1 MDTLVSVLY
10 LFQLKGCP
18 MTPDPSPELQSKR
31 WENAKKLTLAFK
43 QYCLDNQLAIMLS
56 DDNLMILPSQI
67 VITEE
72 EINILHGRTTFN
84 LYTNDVD
91 MDHGVHDTSH
101 SWYVECSLFNSPLI
115 KYVPAE
121 SFTATVS
128 VKEDEVVLNSNP
140 TSDITN
146 VKDLRYTMPL
156 V

>member
-1 MDTLVSVLY
+1 MSNNQPDIFEEPNQETQEAMQSALNFDFSEMRTHRLPEDDEGMDET
-10 LFQLKGCP
+10 
-18 MTPDPSPELQSKR
+18 
-31 WENAKKLTLAFK
+31 N
-43 QYCLDNQLAIMLS
+43 
-56 DDNLMILPSQI
+56 QI

-115 KYVPAE
+115 KYVAAE
-121 SFTATVS
+121 SFSSTVS
-128 VKEDEVVLNSNP
+128 VEKDEVVLNVNP
-140 TSDITN
+140 TSDMSK
-146 VKDLRYTMPL
+146 VKDLRYIMPL

>member
-1 MDTLVSVLY
+1 
-10 LFQLKGCP
+10 

-43 QYCLDNQLAIMLS
+43 QYCLDNQLAVMLS

-128 VKEDEVVLNSNP
+128 VEEDEVVLNSNP

>member
-1 MDTLVSVLY
+1 
-10 LFQLKGCP
+10 
-18 MTPDPSPELQSKR
+18 
-31 WENAKKLTLAFK
+31 
-43 QYCLDNQLAIMLS
+43 
-56 DDNLMILPSQI
+56 
-67 VITEE
+67 
-72 EINILHGRTTFN
+72 
-84 LYTNDVD
+84 

-128 VKEDEVVLNSNP
+128 VEEDEVVLNSNP
-140 TSDITN
+140 TSGITN